1 MKIGTMLT
9 SSALAFAASIS
20 ASWAGTCSTDI
31 DVMVARI
38 NAALEARAGAGPGG
52 KEQAVVGGRHIQPT
66 PRSLAAA
73 EEKLGDVSTET
84 IEKIKEAVARARAA
98 DKAGDDTGCKE
109 ALLEA
114 ERAIN
119 P

>member
-1 MKIGTMLT
+1 
-9 SSALAFAASIS
+9 
-20 ASWAGTCSTDI
+20 
-31 DVMVARI
+31 MVARI
-38 NAALEARAGAGPGG
+38 NAALEARAGAGPGA

-66 PRSLAAA
+66 PRSLEAA
-73 EEKLGDVSTET
+73 EEKLGEMSVET
-84 IEKIKEAVARARAA
+84 IEKIKDAVARARAA
-98 DKAGDDTGCKE
+98 DSAGNDTACRQ

>member
-1 MKIGTMLT
+1 MKIGRMLA
-9 SSALAFAASIS
+9 SSAVAFAASIS
-20 ASWAGTCSTDI
+20 AGLAGTCSTDI

-38 NAALEARAGAGPGG
+38 NAALEARAGAGPGA

-66 PRSLAAA
+66 PRSLATA
-73 EEKLGDVSTET
+73 EEKLGEMSAEA
-84 IEKIKEAVARARAA
+84 IEQIKQAIARARAA
-98 DKAGDDTGCKE
+98 DRAGDDTACKQ